1 MTTPTAG
8 FDSSWL
14 AAQKVAEDAAAL
26 GRDVVL
32 ARDLL
37 GRSSLLIDDMQQKL
51 PSDSPE
57 FTALRERFT
66 EATHPFTGV
75 EPVQTARSMF
85 APELFFTAP
94 ELTEVSP
101 RADGVGRVCTL
112 ERTVVGTDWLQQ
124 GDHGDDSTSGTPVS
138 RRDRRVALYGFK
150 GGVGRSTATAVLAR
164 HLADLGR
171 CVLVVDLDLESPGVS
186 NLLSDEAGRPRHGIV
201 DHLVEAAVGN
211 ADTLELVSRASLLN
225 YQSNGEVFL
234 APAVGLPLEGQ
245 PYTYLSKLNRIYT
258 DLPATRDD
266 PTPRPFAVR
275 LEQAIAACEDQ
286 VERRARRPDH
296 VLLDSRAGIHDIA
309 AVTLTR
315 LSGLALL
322 FAVDNPSTW
331 EGYRMLLSEWQRRPD
346 RARELRER
354 IRMVGAMFHSA
365 GDTERLGVLRKNAY
379 DLFVDTLYNLPD
391 EDEPEPFYSPYGQV
405 DDAPYAAIPILFGN
419 DLVGL
424 DPSRSRRWPELPFV
438 EAAYSKFTTTVER
451 LLPEPHEDA

>member
-1 MTTPTAG
+1 MTTPSAG
-8 FDSSWL
+8 FDRSWL

-37 GRSSLLIDDMQQKL
+37 GRASLLIDDMSERL
-51 PSDSPE
+51 APDSPE
-57 FTALRERFT
+57 LVSLRERFVEVT
-66 EATHPFTGV
+66 RPFTGL

-101 RADGVGRVCTL
+101 RADGVGRICTL
-112 ERTVVGTDWLQQ
+112 ERTVVGTDWLQR
-124 GDHGDDSTSGTPVS
+124 DDDSASGTPVS

-211 ADTLELVSRASLLN
+211 ADDLELVGRASLLN
-225 YQSNGEVFL
+225 HHGNNGEVFL
-234 APAVGLPLEGQ
+234 APACGLPLEGQ
-245 PYTYLSKLNRIYT
+245 PYSYLSKLNRIYT
-258 DLPATRDD
+258 DLPATGDGT
-266 PTPRPFAVR
+266 PPRPFAVR
-275 LEQAIAACEDQ
+275 LEQAVAACEDQ
-286 VERRARRPDH
+286 VERLARRPDH

-354 IRMVGAMFHSA
+354 IRIVGAMFHSA
-365 GDTERLGVLRKNAY
+365 GDTGRLGVLRKNAY
-379 DLFVDTLYNLPD
+379 DMFVDTLYDLPD
-391 EDEPEPFYSPYGQV
+391 EDEPEPFYTPDVQV

-424 DPSRSRRWPELPFV
+424 DPLRSRRWPELPFV
-438 EAAYSKFTTTVER
+438 EAAYNKFTTTVER

>member
-1 MTTPTAG
+1 MTAPRAG
-8 FDSSWL
+8 FDRSWL
-14 AAQKVAEDAAAL
+14 AAQQVAEDAAAL

-37 GRSSLLIDDMQQKL
+37 GRASLLIDDMSERL
-51 PSDSPE
+51 APDSPE
-57 FTALRERFT
+57 LGFLRERFV
-66 EATHPFTGV
+66 EATRPFTGL

-101 RADGVGRVCTL
+101 RADGVGRICTL
-112 ERTVVGTDWLQQ
+112 ERTVVGTDWIQR
-124 GDHGDDSTSGTPVS
+124 DDDSASGTPVP

-186 NLLSDEAGRPRHGIV
+186 NLLSDQAGRPRHGIV

-211 ADTLELVSRASLLN
+211 ADDLELVGRASLLN
-225 YQSNGEVFL
+225 YHGNGEVFL
-234 APAVGLPLEGQ
+234 APACGLPLEGQ
-245 PYTYLSKLNRIYT
+245 PYSYLSKLNRIYT
-258 DLPATRDD
+258 DLPATGDGA
-266 PTPRPFAVR
+266 PPRPFAVR

-286 VERRARRPDH
+286 VERLARRPDH

-354 IRMVGAMFHSA
+354 IRIVGAMFHSA

-391 EDEPEPFYSPYGQV
+391 EDEPEPFYTPDGQV

-424 DPSRSRRWPELPFV
+424 DPLRSRRWPELPFV

>member
-1 MTTPTAG
+1 MTTPSAG

-37 GRSSLLIDDMQQKL
+37 GRASLLIDDMGERL
-51 PSDSPE
+51 APDSPE
-57 FTALRERFT
+57 LLSLRERFVEVT
-66 EATHPFTGV
+66 RPFTGL
-75 EPVQTARSMF
+75 EPVTTARSMF

-94 ELTEVSP
+94 ELNEVRP
-101 RADGVGRVCTL
+101 RADGVGRICTL
-112 ERTVVGTDWLQQ
+112 ERTVVGTDWIQRN
-124 GDHGDDSTSGTPVS
+124 DDSASGTPVA

-164 HLADLGR
+164 HLADRGR

-186 NLLSDEAGRPRHGIV
+186 NLLSDESGRPRHGIV

-211 ADTLELVSRASLLN
+211 ADDLELVGRASLLN
-225 YQSNGEVFL
+225 YHGNGEVFL
-234 APAVGLPLEGQ
+234 APACGLPLEGQ
-245 PYTYLSKLNRIYT
+245 PYSYLSKLNRIYT
-258 DLPATRDD
+258 DLPATDD
-266 PTPRPFAVR
+266 GAPPRPFAVR

-286 VERRARRPDH
+286 VERLARRPDH

-354 IRMVGAMFHSA
+354 IRIVGAMFHSA

-391 EDEPEPFYSPYGQV
+391 EDEPEPFYTPAGQV

-424 DPSRSRRWPELPFV
+424 DPLRSRRWPELPFV

>member
-1 MTTPTAG
+1 MTTPHAG

-14 AAQKVAEDAAAL
+14 AAQKVAEEAAAL
-26 GRDVVL
+26 GQDVVL

-37 GRSSLLIDDMQQKL
+37 GRSSLLIDDIQQKL
-51 PSDSPE
+51 PSDSPQLNK
-57 FTALRERFT
+57 LRVQFA
-66 EATHPFTGV
+66 EATRPFTGV
-75 EPVQTARSMF
+75 EPVQTAHSMF
-85 APELFFTAP
+85 APELFFDAP
-94 ELTEVSP
+94 ELTEVKP
-101 RADGVGRVCTL
+101 RADGVGRLCTL
-112 ERTVVGTDWLQQ
+112 ERTVVGTDWLQR
-124 GDHGDDSTSGTPVS
+124 DDDSATGTPGS
-138 RRDRRVALYGFK
+138 RRNRRVALYGFK

-186 NLLSDEAGRPRHGIV
+186 NLLSDEAGRPQHGIV
-201 DHLVEAAVGN
+201 DHLVEAAVSN
-211 ADTLELVSRASLLN
+211 ADSLELVGRASLLN
-225 YQSNGEVFL
+225 YHGNGEVFL
-234 APAVGLPLEGQ
+234 APACGLPLAGQ
-245 PYTYLSKLNRIYT
+245 PYNYLSKLNRIYT
-258 DLPATRDD
+258 DLPATGES
-266 PTPRPFAVR
+266 TSPRPFAVR
-275 LEQAIAACEDQ
+275 LEQAVAACEDQ
-286 VERRARRPDH
+286 VERLARRPDH

-354 IRMVGAMFHSA
+354 IRIVGAMFHSA
-365 GDTERLGVLRKNAY
+365 GDTERLGALRRHAY
-379 DLFVDTLYNLPD
+379 DLFMDTLYNLPD
-391 EDEPEPFYSPYGQV
+391 ENEDEEEPFYSPDGDV

-424 DPSRSRRWPELPFV
+424 DPLRSRRWPELPFV
-438 EAAYSKFTTTVER
+438 EAAYSKFTTAVER

>member
-1 MTTPTAG
+1 MTAPSAG
-8 FDSSWL
+8 FDRSWL
-14 AAQKVAEDAAAL
+14 AAQQVAEDAAAL

-37 GRSSLLIDDMQQKL
+37 GRASLLIDDMSERL
-51 PSDSPE
+51 APDSPE
-57 FTALRERFT
+57 LGSLRERFT
-66 EATHPFTGV
+66 EVTRPFTGL

-101 RADGVGRVCTL
+101 RADGVGRICTL
-112 ERTVVGTDWLQQ
+112 ERTVVGTDWIQR
-124 GDHGDDSTSGTPVS
+124 DDDSASGTPVS

-211 ADTLELVSRASLLN
+211 ADDLELVGRASLLN
-225 YQSNGEVFL
+225 YHGNGEVFL
-234 APAVGLPLEGQ
+234 APACGLPLEGQ
-245 PYTYLSKLNRIYT
+245 PYNYLSKLNRIYT
-258 DLPATRDD
+258 DLPATGDGA
-266 PTPRPFAVR
+266 PPRPFAVR

-286 VERRARRPDH
+286 VERLARRPDH
-296 VLLDSRAGIHDIA
+296 ILLDSRAGIHDIA

-354 IRMVGAMFHSA
+354 VRIVGAMFHSA

-391 EDEPEPFYSPYGQV
+391 EDEPEPFYTPAGQV

-424 DPSRSRRWPELPFV
+424 DPLRSRRWPELPFV